1 MNEKTKNLGQ
11 IAAIW
16 ISSNAPENQR
26 LVWYDTS
33 ERVHKVYEVATG
45 EWVALN
51 PQIVTNSTISDLRNI
66 AQQSGLSV
74 GKYFFLTDVGTLAV
88 AITTTKIWYVDSFN
102 NYVVNDLAASIQIY
116 INSDNLLLDGSTGVW
131 NNATGKL
138 VFSFTTISS
147 SYNIQ
152 PDNDYI
158 VMRRKNDSNWSWIKT
173 KLSNFI
179 SAVSG
184 NSISWNR
191 GFYFNFA
198 TAINNIKNK
207 TGGIVGYEQY
217 NTDKNAINTSINNVS
232 QGNQQI
238 LSTAKSY
245 TDDKTSESA
254 LLDKQ
259 IGRPRT
265 IYSNP
270 PDVPGT
276 GTTIDNIINIIFSW
290 ISALQN
296 SNKIKVGSGFYA
308 NGRSGNVN
316 YSDTIRAAIEK
327 LVYKSAHQAIADGI
341 SLPSGFNVNG
351 RGGAVLS
358 IRRSQHSFR
367 ESSLSDYQFAK

>member
-1 MNEKTKNLGQ
+1 MTEKTKNLGQ

-26 LVWYDTS
+26 LIWYDTS
-33 ERVHKVYEVATG
+33 EQVHKVYEIATG

-51 PQIVTNSTISDLRNI
+51 PQVVTNSTISSLRIVVQN
-66 AQQSGLSV
+66 SGLSV
-74 GKYFFLTDVGTLAV
+74 GKYFFLTDVGTIAI

-102 NYVVNDLAASIQIY
+102 NYVVNDLAATITAY
-116 INSDNLLLDGSTGVW
+116 VNSDNLLIDGSTGVW

-147 SYNIQ
+147 SYGIQ

-158 VMRRKNDSNWSWIKT
+158 VMRRRSDSNWNWMKT

-207 TGGIVGYEQY
+207 AGGIVGYEQY
-217 NTDKNAINTSINNVS
+217 NTDKNDINASINNVS

-238 LSTAKSY
+238 LSQAKSY
-245 TDDKTSESA
+245 TDDKTSETA
-254 LLDKQ
+254 LLNKQ
-259 IGRPRT
+259 IGRPMT

-270 PDVPGT
+270 PEVPGT
-276 GTTIDNIINIIFSW
+276 GSTVATIFDILFSW
-290 ISALQN
+290 VKILQN
-296 SNKIKVGSGFYA
+296 SNKIKVGSGFSV

-316 YSDTIRAAIEK
+316 YSDTVRAAIEK
-327 LVYKSAHQAIADGI
+327 LVYKINHQAIADVI
-341 SLPSGFNVNG
+341 SLPSEFNVNG
-351 RGGAVLS
+351 RGGAVF
-358 IRRSQHSFR
+358 SFR
-367 ESSLSDYQFAK
+367 VA